1 MNKPVLPKYL
11 TIKQESKNTT
21 PEMYID
27 GEIVTDEY
35 EDTDTSAAGFRN
47 ALKSLGDVK
56 NINLHINSPGGS
68 VFEGIAIYNMLKQNS
83 ARINVYIDGLAAS
96 IASVIA
102 MSGDAIFMPSN
113 SMMMVHNPWVMA
125 IGNASE
131 LRKQADDLDQITKSS
146 IQTYL
151 AKAGDKLDE
160 KTLTQLMADETW
172 LTAQEAVD
180 YGLADEVMEPNKA
193 VASINKQFVSRYRHV
208 PEQLIKQTEHDDN
221 KLNSEQNLEQEQL
234 NKIHEKALAN
244 AKALNIS
251 IEKLK
256 EEF

>member
-1 MNKPVLPKYL
+1 MNKTVLPKYL

-125 IGNASE
+125 IGNANE

-146 IQTYL
+146 VQTYL

-160 KTLTQLMADETW
+160 KTLTQLMDDETW

>member
-1 MNKPVLPKYL
+1 
-11 TIKQESKNTT
+11 
-21 PEMYID
+21 MYID

-146 IQTYL
+146 VQTYL

-160 KTLTQLMADETW
+160 KTLTQLMDDETW

-193 VASINKQFVSRYRHV
+193 VASINKQFISRYRHV
-208 PEQLIKQTEHDDN
+208 PEQLIKQAEHDDN